1 VSAVH
6 RGSTIA
12 RKLMNTTE
20 TSNGACSTQQ
30 CELLL
35 KVIIDSVERDAEIK
49 ILCLMVSRIMQCSNQ
64 LLD

>member
-1 VSAVH
+1 LI
-6 RGSTIA
+6 R
-12 RKLMNTTE
+12 
-20 TSNGACSTQQ
+20 SNGACSTQQ

-49 ILCLMVSRIMQCSNQ
+49 VLCLMVSRIMQFSSH